1 MHEKWIVRANR
12 MYVVEH
18 KLADLYNKSD
28 RLRLSSEKDYAQEFH
43 TKGAALHVAIMIGG
57 VVERV

>member
-12 MYVVEH
+12 MYVVSH
-18 KLADLYNKSD
+18 SLADHYSKVDNI
-28 RLRLSSEKDYAQEFH
+28 RLNSERDYAQEFH
-43 TKGAALHVAIMIGG
+43 TKQAALHVAIMIGG